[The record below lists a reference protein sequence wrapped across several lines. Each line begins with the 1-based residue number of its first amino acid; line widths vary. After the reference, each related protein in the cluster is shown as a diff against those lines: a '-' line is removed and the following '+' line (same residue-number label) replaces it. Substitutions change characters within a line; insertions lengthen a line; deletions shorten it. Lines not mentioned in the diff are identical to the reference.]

1 MSELPTSELPEE
13 FVDRLREIIPA
24 GYLEPVMASF
34 AEPKQVSFRVNTL
47 LTDAEAALNE
57 VEKLGVVYRSVDWC
71 PEAFSAR
78 PERRQHLV
86 DSAAF
91 REGRIYIQNLS
102 SLLPVLLLDP
112 QPEQA
117 ILDLAA
123 APGGKTLH
131 LAARMQNRGRLAA
144 VEVVRARYYKMCQ
157 NLRTG
162 GASMVRTFLKDGR
175 VVGNKTPEQFDRV
188 LLDAPCSS
196 EARFRL
202 ERPESWQYWGAR
214 KIREQARKQNGLLK
228 SAVRAL
234 KPGGR
239 LCYCTCS
246 FAPEENEVV
255 VDRLLKREDSI
266 EVVPIDFPAEF
277 PTDFVQPGL
286 VQWRDRSLSQQ
297 LLHARRILPSAQMS
311 GFFLCLIEKSERI
324 QPAPWR
330 KKRR

>member
-1 MSELPTSELPEE
+1 MSELPVSELPEE
-13 FVDRLREIIPA
+13 FVDRLQEILPA
-24 GYLEPVMASF
+24 ERIEQVMATF
-34 AEPKQVSFRVNTL
+34 VQPKDVSFRVNTL
-47 LTDAEAALNE
+47 LTDVESVLKE
-57 VEKLGVVYRSVDWC
+57 VEQLGVNYRAVGWC
-71 PEAFSAR
+71 PEAFSAG
-78 PERRQHLV
+78 PERRQQLV
-86 DSAAF
+86 DSDAF
-91 REGRIYIQNLS
+91 RDGRIYIQNLS

-202 ERPESWQYWGAR
+202 ERPESWQYWGPR

-255 VDRLLKREDSI
+255 VDRLLRREDSI
-266 EVVPIDFPAEF
+266 ELVPVELPPELAADS
-277 PTDFVQPGL
+277 VQPGL
-286 VQWRDRSLSQQ
+286 VQWRGRSLSQQ

-311 GFFLCLIEKSERI
+311 GFFLCLIEKSAPLR
-324 QPAPWR
+324 PAPWR